1 MARPERN
8 NVDYFPFICEDGNK
22 MFYIEETYGNDGF
35 ATFVKLL
42 RELAKTNYH
51 YLDLSKPSTMMFL
64 SAKCKVS
71 KDVLECIIKDLVE
84 LGKFDKVLWNENKVI
99 WCQDFIDSIQDAYV
113 KRNNKC
119 ITYEGLL
126 LLLISLGIRKPSKL
140 LSKGVNNTQSKVED
154 SKVED
159 SINISFDVFWNL
171 YNKKKG
177 DKDKIEKK
185 WNKLTNEDRQKI
197 IDTLPTFL
205 SSISDKKYIPFPE
218 TYLNNKRWNDEL
230 EPQKEKI
237 FNISCRNA
245 FGIFY
250 PEKVTQSKIEYYKK
264 RGEFIQI
271 LKEL

>member
-84 LGKFDKVLWNENKVI
+84 LGKFDKLLWNENKII

-140 LSKGVNNTQSKVED
+140 PSKGVDNTQSKVED
-154 SKVED
+154 TKVNKNKEK
-159 SINISFDVFWNL
+159 NIPNYFDFLVYAKQKKPNVDEEKVHLKFQSWVENDWCDGNG
-171 YNKKKG
+171 NKITNWKT
-177 DKDKIEKK
+177 
-185 WNKLTNEDRQKI
+185 KLLN
-197 IDTLPTFL
+197 TLP
-205 SSISDKKYIPFPE
+205 YIDE
-218 TYLNNKRWNDEL
+218 IKQKRYDPSN
-230 EPQKEKI
+230 PNQMH
-237 FNISCRNA
+237 
-245 FGIFY
+245 Y
-250 PEKVTQSKIEYYKK
+250 
-264 RGEFIQI
+264 
-271 LKEL
+271 